1 MAAVELGFI
10 VGPDEDG
17 TYGPPSFPLVRH
29 RCLPVDTRGK
39 GMRRDLVE
47 RARGGDRD
55 AFATIAADSIGR
67 LFNIAQLMLRD
78 GDRADDAVQ
87 ETLVLAWRDLKGLR
101 DPDGFDAWLHRVLV
115 RCVYREANRERRQ
128 SAGAVQV
135 RDIQSSPDSS
145 RDVEDRDALERG
157 FRRLRPEQ
165 RAVLVLHHYLGFSEA
180 EAADA
185 LSVPVGTI
193 KSRLNRATSA
203 LRAEL
208 EADARTAD
216 RLAMEVVR

>member
-10 VGPDEDG
+10 SAPHEDG
-17 TYGPPSFPLVRH
+17 TNGPPSFPLVRN
-29 RCLPVDTRGK
+29 RCLPVDTRGE
-39 GMRRDLVE
+39 GMRRDLVD

-55 AFATIAADSIGR
+55 AFATLAADSIGR